1 MQNTMNPT
9 KTLLALNSVHPATL
23 RHRHIAGLF
32 RGREL
37 IAVGFNQR
45 KSHPLQARF
54 GKNKDSIYLHA
65 EIHCIANAL
74 KVISYK
80 ELKHCTLYV
89 IRIQEQGLTNS
100 APCKGC
106 TSAINAFNIGKV
118 VHS

>member
-1 MQNTMNPT
+1 MNPI
-9 KTLLALNSVHPATL
+9 KTLLALNSIHPATL

-54 GKNKDSIYLHA
+54 SKNKDSIYLHA

-74 KVISYK
+74 KVIKYN
-80 ELKHCTLYV
+80 ELKYCTLFV
-89 IRIQEQGLTNS
+89 IRVQEKGLTNS
-100 APCKGC
+100 EPCKGC
-106 TSAINAFNIGKV
+106 KSAISAFNIRKV